1 MMHKYRGKLSVLL
14 ILLIALATF
23 AGCSTVVEEP
33 EKIEVEMPQL
43 EETGESEEPEDPDEN
58 SQEIPDLDEDGYYS
72 SPEDVALFLHTYGR
86 LPDNYI
92 TKSEASKLGWDPQ
105 KGNLREVTDRMIIGG
120 DRFGNREKLL
130 PEESGRTYF
139 ECDVNYEGGFRG
151 SERLVFSNDGLIF
164 YTEDHYESFEK
175 MY

>member
-1 MMHKYRGKLSVLL
+1 
-14 ILLIALATF
+14 
-23 AGCSTVVEEP
+23 
-33 EKIEVEMPQL
+33 
-43 EETGESEEPEDPDEN
+43 
-58 SQEIPDLDEDGYYS
+58 
-72 SPEDVALFLHTYGR
+72 
-86 LPDNYI
+86 
-92 TKSEASKLGWDPQ
+92 
-105 KGNLREVTDRMIIGG
+105 MIIGG